1 MGVDERKGY
10 DENFHLD
17 PFLWLMLRDCDPA
30 ELAARSWVE
39 LHKKGEFRF
48 SFLNRECRIDPQ
60 AETIVIARSAG
71 FREASFMEALVALT
85 YLVKAAPIT
94 PSGNLATE
102 KDLKGGALFF
112 QGPHALLKNPVLK
125 RFQSQP
131 VDMVKA
137 GEALGGVA
145 VDYGDAAVKLRPL
158 PKIPVIYVLHRGDE
172 EFDAKLVIIFDKT
185 IQDHLALDVIWA
197 LINVTSMWLLKSAD

>member
-1 MGVDERKGY
+1 
-10 DENFHLD
+10 
-17 PFLWLMLRDCDPA
+17 
-30 ELAARSWVE
+30 
-39 LHKKGEFRF
+39 
-48 SFLNRECRIDPQ
+48 
-60 AETIVIARSAG
+60 
-71 FREASFMEALVALT
+71 MEALAALT

-94 PSGNLATE
+94 PNGNLVTE

-112 QGPHALLKNPVLK
+112 QGPHALLKKPVVK

-131 VDMVKA
+131 GDMVKA

-145 VDYGDAAVKLRPL
+145 VEYGDAAVKLRPL

-172 EFDAKLVIIFDKT
+172 EFDAKLVIIFDVT

-197 LINVTSMWLLKSAD
+197 LINVTSTLLLNGAD